1 MEPIKFNNNDKLSK
15 EALIPYKLKRKN
27 IDMEKEILKIIT
39 ENHGTEIVFRED
51 AVNTAKQINKH
62 FEHLIRQKL
71 IAYDKFMSSHDFNG
85 RLLSPEQ
92 AVDEFLKQK

>member
-1 MEPIKFNNNDKLSK
+1 MKQKQRVE
-15 EALIPYKLKRKN
+15 EAIMQILNSNLQLDMPHPLKAKRTVVN
-27 IDMEKEILKIIT
+27 
-39 ENHGTEIVFRED
+39 EIVALFDGQYDSQFRETPSD
-51 AVNTAKQINKH
+51 
-62 FEHLIRQKL
+62 EIRQKL